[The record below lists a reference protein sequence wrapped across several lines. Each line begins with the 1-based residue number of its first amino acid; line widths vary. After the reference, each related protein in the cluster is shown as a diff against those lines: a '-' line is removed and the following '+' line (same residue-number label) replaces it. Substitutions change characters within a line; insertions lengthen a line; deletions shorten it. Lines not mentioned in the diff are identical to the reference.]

1 MPVMILVI
9 AKYVIQIIVV
19 IPYVI
24 SYYVPVIGRY
34 FVINMMQTIFALEL
48 KSNLELLSYS

>member
-34 FVINMMQTIFALEL
+34 FVINMMQSIFAPEL
-48 KSNLELLSYS
+48 T